1 MRSFISAELTGYP
14 LGKSLSLLIGWI
26 LFVSG
31 LILTPLPPPFA
42 FGLFLLMPGLA
53 LLIVHSS
60 YMRRSVRYLRQKYS
74 AVDRAASA
82 LEDRVPAQMRRVLKL
97 TRPITSPSP
106 SRPHPSKEIAK

>member
-1 MRSFISAELTGYP
+1 M
-14 LGKSLSLLIGWI
+14 GKSLSLIIGWI

-60 YMRRSVRYLRQKYS
+60 YMRRRARSLRQKYS
-74 AVDRAASA
+74 TVDRVVLA
-82 LEDRVPAQMRRVLKL
+82 LEARAPKQMGRVLKL
-97 TRPITSPSP
+97 TRPPMAEP
-106 SRPHPSKEIAK
+106 RAHPSKEIAK

>member
-1 MRSFISAELTGYP
+1 M
-14 LGKSLSLLIGWI
+14 GKSLSLIIGWI

-60 YMRRSVRYLRQKYS
+60 YMRRSVRYLRQQHPD
-74 AVDRAASA
+74 VDRVVLA
-82 LEDRVPAQMRRVLKL
+82 LEARVPKQMSRVLKL
-97 TRPITSPSP
+97 TRPPVAGP
-106 SRPHPSKEIAK
+106 QGHPSKEIAK